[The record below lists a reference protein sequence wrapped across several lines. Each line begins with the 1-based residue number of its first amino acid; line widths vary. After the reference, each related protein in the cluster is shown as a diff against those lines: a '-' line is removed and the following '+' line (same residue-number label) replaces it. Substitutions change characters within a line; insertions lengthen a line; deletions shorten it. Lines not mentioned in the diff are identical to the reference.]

1 MTDFKSPGKSSVT
14 GHISPLFF
22 ASAFLFRMGLA
33 LITFEQVRPF
43 FGMQVSDYCF
53 FLSLILFLSRPKS
66 GLLET
71 KGSGS
76 LLAGLLILSGAVL
89 SLRNTSDINNAIGP
103 LTRLFVLFGLF
114 APLALVHSKNIRKN
128 LLYLAGGISVN
139 CALALLQA
147 WVYPGIVNTL
157 SINPTQPDIS
167 DESGRLQSLTSHP
180 NILGLSA
187 ALAVLIAVLLLVS
200 KTGKHIRGRLML
212 VILVCTLAG
221 LLSGS
226 RTFFVASVVGFIVF
240 ALSQRQ
246 RRKTVIG
253 AIVALI
259 FVLVGLNYVAPL
271 VLTEYSERLGSTGGD
286 FAPDQGRFVSAGLAL
301 LEIFQKPIVGWG
313 PDHLDDAGLW
323 LNPETGELAGV
334 HSSFLMYWHGAGLL
348 GATGFLALFVT
359 PVWKMVRLLN
369 KDLPRD
375 CADAVGFSTCP
386 FLSLPVSQQGYG
398 ALPGNVRRPTRML
411 RLN

>member
-167 DESGRLQSLTSHP
+167 DESGRLQSLASHP
-180 NILGLSA
+180 KILGLSA

-200 KTGKHIRGRLML
+200 KTGKHIRGRL
-212 VILVCTLAG
+212 
-221 LLSGS
+221 
-226 RTFFVASVVGFIVF
+226 
-240 ALSQRQ
+240 
-246 RRKTVIG
+246 
-253 AIVALI
+253 
-259 FVLVGLNYVAPL
+259 
-271 VLTEYSERLGSTGGD
+271 
-286 FAPDQGRFVSAGLAL
+286 
-301 LEIFQKPIVGWG
+301 
-313 PDHLDDAGLW
+313 
-323 LNPETGELAGV
+323 
-334 HSSFLMYWHGAGLL
+334 
-348 GATGFLALFVT
+348 
-359 PVWKMVRLLN
+359 
-369 KDLPRD
+369 
-375 CADAVGFSTCP
+375 
-386 FLSLPVSQQGYG
+386 
-398 ALPGNVRRPTRML
+398 
-411 RLN
+411 